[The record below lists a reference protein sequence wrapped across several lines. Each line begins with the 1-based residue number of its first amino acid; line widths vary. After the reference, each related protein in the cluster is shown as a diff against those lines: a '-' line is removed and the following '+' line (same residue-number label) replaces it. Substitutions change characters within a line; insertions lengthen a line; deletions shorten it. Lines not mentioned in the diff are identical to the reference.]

1 MTKFSNYWKA
11 GFGTSAGF
19 ATTLL
24 IGIALFL
31 PGYILVARENK
42 KMKQDRNT
50 SMLVI
55 GFILMF
61 IGVALTFGMFAGDT
75 LNSLSNQF

>member
-1 MTKFSNYWKA
+1 MTKFKNYWLA

-19 ATTLL
+19 ATTILL
-24 IGIALFL
+24 GLLFFI

-42 KMKQDRNT
+42 KLKPDRNQT
-50 SMLVI
+50 MLVI
-55 GFILMF
+55 GFVLMF
-61 IGVALTFGMFAGDT
+61 IGVAVSLGLFAGDA

>member
-1 MTKFSNYWKA
+1 MVKFSNYWKA

-24 IGIALFL
+24 LGIALFL

-42 KMKQDRNT
+42 KLKPDRNQM
-50 SMLVI
+50 MLII

-61 IGVALTFGMFAGDT
+61 IGVALSFGMFAGDA

>member
-1 MTKFSNYWKA
+1 MVKFKNYWLA

-19 ATTLL
+19 ATTILL
-24 IGIALFL
+24 GVALFL
-31 PGYILVARENK
+31 PGYIIVTRENK

-50 SMLVI
+50 TMLVI
-55 GFILMF
+55 GFVLMF
-61 IGVALTFGMFAGDT
+61 LGVALSLGMFAGDA